1 MNNMLIYHNTRCR
14 KSREVLSI
22 LEENNIPFSVVEYL
36 KNPPKKSELKQI
48 IKMLNISVI
57 DLVRKS
63 EKIYKE
69 RFKGNDYTE
78 NEWIDILC
86 SYPILI
92 QRPIIIKDN
101 QAVLGRPPINVLDL
115 LDI

>member
-1 MNNMLIYHNTRCR
+1 MKIYHNNRCR
-14 KSREVLSI
+14 KSREALSI
-22 LEENNIPFSVVEYL
+22 LEANDITFSIVEYL
-36 KNPPKKSELKQI
+36 KTPPTKSELKQI
-48 IKMLNISVI
+48 IKMLNVSVI

-69 RFKGNDYTE
+69 KFKGHDYTE